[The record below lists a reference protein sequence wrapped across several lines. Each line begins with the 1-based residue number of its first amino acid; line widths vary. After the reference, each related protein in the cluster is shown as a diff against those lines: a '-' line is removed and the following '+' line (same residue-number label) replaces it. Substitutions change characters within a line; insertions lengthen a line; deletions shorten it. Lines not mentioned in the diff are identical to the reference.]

1 MTQIFEVSRRLSNRP
16 LALVQEEADLLAA
29 ALRGDAPA
37 PQAFGYGRAGERERQ
52 YGLIDGVAIIPIR
65 GVLFQGGWG
74 SYWSTGYDWIR
85 RGFLAAVAD
94 PEVRAIVL
102 DVNTPGGEVA
112 GCFDLADTIYAARGT
127 KPIAAILAENAY
139 SAGYALASSADP
151 GRIYVPRTGGTGSI
165 GVIWMHVDWSAAL
178 TECGIKVTFF
188 TYGQRKADGHPE
200 IPLSKEARTRFQA
213 DVDTMGDL
221 FVETVARNRIL
232 PAAKVRG
239 TQAATYLGQQ
249 GVDLGL
255 ADAVMAPDAA
265 FQALLDEL
273 G

>member
-1 MTQIFEVSRRLSNRP
+1 MSQIFEVARRLSNRP
-16 LALVQEEADLLAA
+16 LALVQGEADLLAA

-37 PQAFGYGRAGERERQ
+37 PEAFGYGRSAERNRQ
-52 YGLIDGVAIIPIR
+52 YGLIDGVAIIPVK

-74 SYWSTGYDWIR
+74 WSWATGYDWIR
-85 RGFLAAVAD
+85 QGVLTAVAD

-102 DVNTPGGEVA
+102 DVDSPGGEVA
-112 GCFDLADTIYAARGT
+112 GCFDLVDTIHAARGT
-127 KPIAAILAENAY
+127 KPLAAILSESAY
-139 SAGYALASSADP
+139 SAAYALASAVDP

-178 TECGIKVTFF
+178 AEHGIKVSFI
-188 TYGQRKADGHPE
+188 TYGDCKADGHPE
-200 IPLSKEARTRFQA
+200 IPLSKEARKRFQA
-213 DVDTMGDL
+213 DVDMMGDL
-221 FVETVARNRIL
+221 FVETVARNRNL

-239 TQAATYLGQQ
+239 TQAATFLGQQ

-265 FQALLDEL
+265 FLALLDEL